1 VWANVG
7 SRAALAPPSPEAK
20 RHLACKSIDL
30 ESGEMQVS
38 GGRAITE
45 CFRIDRNGHILDTQY
60 QLVARGD
67 AYGERG
73 YYSVAPN
80 PYGAQ
85 EQRGG
90 YYYYDSNGRYVPA
103 QRDPWRPQGQYYYG
117 QYSPYGR
124 DPRYQAQPPRDPYG
138 REYQTPQRIDPGY
151 IWGNRPSY

>member
-1 VWANVG
+1 
-7 SRAALAPPSPEAK
+7 
-20 RHLACKSIDL
+20 
-30 ESGEMQVS
+30 MQVS

-67 AYGERG
+67 AYGERDPRG
-73 YYSVAPN
+73 FYSVAPN
-80 PYGAQ
+80 PYGYGGH

-90 YYYYDSNGRYVPA
+90 YYYYDGNGRYVPA
-103 QRDPWRPQGQYYYG
+103 PREPSRSQGQYYYG
-117 QYSPYGR
+117 QYGPYGR